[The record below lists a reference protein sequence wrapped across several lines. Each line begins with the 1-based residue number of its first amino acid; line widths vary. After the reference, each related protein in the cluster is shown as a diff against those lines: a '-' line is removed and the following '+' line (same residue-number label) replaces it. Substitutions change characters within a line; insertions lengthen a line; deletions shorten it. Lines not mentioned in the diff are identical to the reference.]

1 MLALSAAGQCSA
13 QAAEIRIKEL
23 HTLLIL
29 LRRTEFTIKLTFLN
43 ITSEG
48 EEGEEGEPA
57 V

>member
-23 HTLLIL
+23 HMLLIL

-48 EEGEEGEPA
+48 EEGEPA